1 MNAMPNENTPIIAHL
16 NLLWCAHQRVGGSEE
31 YLIRQLAGL
40 QQVLSQHEEPEISCT
55 VHLGRRLAAERRELD
70 NFTQVVSRFDVDRR
84 TTRIAIEH
92 TALARAT
99 RDADLVH
106 HGGGTLPIVRSST
119 PTVLTI
125 HDLQYLRFPQ
135 YFSSSRRRYLQAMIP
150 RSARAATIIA
160 TPTAHV
166 ADDVAR
172 SFSVERE
179 KIAVVPH
186 GVPSLTADPTE
197 VQHQREVLGNGQP
210 LVIYPA
216 ITHPHKGHLR
226 LIAAMQR
233 LPDVRLVL
241 IGGVGSAEDD
251 VLDAIATSPHPEQV
265 TRMGRVSDEMRNA
278 LIAAADVVAIPS
290 EEEGFGAPV
299 IEAMT
304 LGTPVVCSDIGALRE
319 VAGNAAMLVG
329 REPEHIADGIAHA
342 LESRDALVAAASVRA
357 RDFTLEASG
366 SALRRAYMR
375 TVEMA

>member
-1 MNAMPNENTPIIAHL
+1 MPNAKTPIVAHV

-40 QQVLSQHEEPEISCT
+40 QHALSEHDEPEISCT

-70 NFTQVVSRFDVDRR
+70 SFAQVVSRCDVDRQA
-84 TTRIAIEH
+84 TRVAIEH

-99 RDADLVH
+99 RAADLVH

-135 YFSSSRRRYLQAMIP
+135 YFSSSRRRYLQAMMP
-150 RSARAATIIA
+150 RSARVATTIT
-160 TPTAHV
+160 TPTVHV

-172 SFSVERE
+172 SFSVDRE
-179 KIAVVPH
+179 KIVVVPH
-186 GVPSLTADPTE
+186 GVPTLTADLAE

-210 LVIYPA
+210 LIVYPA

-233 LPDVRLVL
+233 LRDAKLVL

-251 VLDAIATSPHPEQV
+251 VLNAIAASPRPEQV
-265 TRMGRVSDEMRNA
+265 IRMGRVSDEMRNA

-299 IEAMT
+299 IEAMA

-319 VAGNAAMLVG
+319 VAGNAAILVG
-329 REPEHIADGIAHA
+329 REPEHIADGISHA
-342 LESRDALVAAASVRA
+342 LESRDALVSAASARVRN
-357 RDFTLEASG
+357 FTLQASG
-366 SALRRAYMR
+366 SALRSAYIR
-375 TVEMA
+375 TVETA

>member
-1 MNAMPNENTPIIAHL
+1 MPNTKTPIVAHV

-40 QQVLSQHEEPEISCT
+40 QQVMSEHDDPEILCT
-55 VHLGRRLAAERRELD
+55 VHLGRRLAAGRGELKD
-70 NFTQVVSRFDVDRR
+70 FIQVVSRFDVDRR
-84 TTRIAIEH
+84 AIRIAIEH
-92 TALARAT
+92 TALARVT
-99 RDADLVH
+99 RNADLVH

-125 HDLQYLRFPQ
+125 HDLQFLRFPQ
-135 YFSSSRRRYLQAMIP
+135 YFSSSRRRYLQAMMP
-150 RSARAATIIA
+150 RSVRAATTIT

-172 SFSVERE
+172 SFSVDRK

-186 GVPSLTADPTE
+186 GVPSLTADPAE
-197 VQHQREVLGNGQP
+197 VQHQREALGNGQP
-210 LVIYPA
+210 LIVYPA

-226 LIAAMQR
+226 LITAMQR
-233 LPDVRLVL
+233 LPDARLVL
-241 IGGVGSAEDD
+241 IGGVGSAEEK

-265 TRMGRVSDEMRNA
+265 IRMGRVSHEMRNL

-319 VAGNAAMLVG
+319 VAGNAAILVG
-329 REPEHIADGIAHA
+329 HEPELIADGITQA
-342 LESRDALVAAASVRA
+342 LESRDALVSAASARA
-357 RDFTLEASG
+357 RNFTLEASG
-366 SALRRAYMR
+366 SALRSAYIR

>member
-1 MNAMPNENTPIIAHL
+1 MLNAKTPIVAHV

-40 QQVLSQHEEPEISCT
+40 QQALSENDEPEISCT
-55 VHLGRRLAAERRELD
+55 LHLGRRLAAERHELD
-70 NFTQVVSRFDVDRR
+70 SFTQVVSRFDVDRQA
-84 TTRIAIEH
+84 TRVAIEH

-99 RDADLVH
+99 RAADLVH

-135 YFSSSRRRYLQAMIP
+135 YFSSSRRRYLQAMMP
-150 RSARAATIIA
+150 RSARVATTIT

-172 SFSVERE
+172 SFSVDRE
-179 KIAVVPH
+179 KIVVVPH
-186 GVPSLTADPTE
+186 GVPTLTADPAE

-210 LVIYPA
+210 LVVYPA

-226 LIAAMQR
+226 LIAAMQWLR
-233 LPDVRLVL
+233 DAKLVL

-251 VLDAIATSPHPEQV
+251 VLNAIAASPHPEQV
-265 TRMGRVSDEMRNA
+265 IRMGRVSDEMRNA

-319 VAGNAAMLVG
+319 VAGNAAILVG
-329 REPEHIADGIAHA
+329 HEPENIADGISHA
-342 LESRDALVAAASVRA
+342 LESRDTLVSAASARVRN
-357 RDFTLEASG
+357 FTLEASG
-366 SALRRAYMR
+366 SALRSAYIR
-375 TVEMA
+375 TVETA

>member
-1 MNAMPNENTPIIAHL
+1 MPNAKTPIVAHV

-40 QQVLSQHEEPEISCT
+40 QHALSEHDEPEISCT

-70 NFTQVVSRFDVDRR
+70 SFAQVVSRCDVDRQA
-84 TTRIAIEH
+84 TRVAIEH

-99 RDADLVH
+99 RAADLVH

-125 HDLQYLRFPQ
+125 HDLQYLKFPQ
-135 YFSSSRRRYLQAMIP
+135 YFSSSRRRYLQAMMP
-150 RSARAATIIA
+150 RSARVATTIT
-160 TPTAHV
+160 TPTVHV

-172 SFSVERE
+172 SFSVDRE
-179 KIAVVPH
+179 KIVVVPH
-186 GVPSLTADPTE
+186 GVPTLTADLAE

-210 LVIYPA
+210 LIVYPA

-233 LPDVRLVL
+233 LRDAKLVL

-251 VLDAIATSPHPEQV
+251 VLNAIAASPRPEQV
-265 TRMGRVSDEMRNA
+265 IRMGRVSDEMRNA

-299 IEAMT
+299 IEAMA

-319 VAGNAAMLVG
+319 VAGNAAILVG
-329 REPEHIADGIAHA
+329 REPEHIADGISHA
-342 LESRDALVAAASVRA
+342 LESRDALVSAASARVRN
-357 RDFTLEASG
+357 FTLQASG
-366 SALRRAYMR
+366 SALRSAYIR
-375 TVEMA
+375 TVETA

>member
-1 MNAMPNENTPIIAHL
+1 MPNAKTPIVAHV
-16 NLLWCAHQRVGGSEE
+16 NLLWCAHQRVVGSEE

-40 QQVLSQHEEPEISCT
+40 QHALSEHDEPEISCT

-70 NFTQVVSRFDVDRR
+70 SFAQVVSRCDVDRQA
-84 TTRIAIEH
+84 TRVAIEH

-99 RDADLVH
+99 RAADLVH

-135 YFSSSRRRYLQAMIP
+135 YFSSSRRRYLQAMMP
-150 RSARAATIIA
+150 RSARVATTIT

-172 SFSVERE
+172 SFSVDRE
-179 KIAVVPH
+179 KIVVVPH
-186 GVPSLTADPTE
+186 GVPTLTADLAE

-210 LVIYPA
+210 LIVYPA

-233 LPDVRLVL
+233 LRDAKLVL

-251 VLDAIATSPHPEQV
+251 VLNAIAASPRPEQV
-265 TRMGRVSDEMRNA
+265 IRMGRVSDEMRTA

-299 IEAMT
+299 IEAMA

-319 VAGNAAMLVG
+319 VAGNAAILVG
-329 REPEHIADGIAHA
+329 REPEHIADGISHA
-342 LESRDALVAAASVRA
+342 LESRDALVSAASARVRN
-357 RDFTLEASG
+357 FTLQASG
-366 SALRRAYMR
+366 SALRSAYIR
-375 TVEMA
+375 TVETA

>member
-1 MNAMPNENTPIIAHL
+1 MPNATTPIAAHV

-40 QQVLSQHEEPEISCT
+40 QQTLSEHEEPEISCT

-70 NFTQVVSRFDVDRR
+70 TFTQVVSRCDVDRR
-84 TTRIAIEH
+84 AIRIAVEH

-99 RDADLVH
+99 RAADLVH
-106 HGGGTLPIVRSST
+106 HGGGTLPIIRSST

-135 YFSSSRRRYLQAMIP
+135 YFSSSRRRYLQAMMP
-150 RSARAATIIA
+150 RSARAAATIT

-172 SFSVERE
+172 AFSVDRE
-179 KIAVVPH
+179 KIVVVPH
-186 GVPSLTADPTE
+186 GVPTLTADPAE

-210 LVIYPA
+210 LVVYPA

-233 LPDVRLVL
+233 LPDAKLVL

-251 VLDAIATSPHPEQV
+251 VLNAIATSPHPEQV
-265 TRMGRVSDEMRNA
+265 IRMGRVSDEMRNA

-319 VAGNAAMLVG
+319 VAGDAAILVG
-329 REPEHIADGIAHA
+329 QESEHIADGITHA
-342 LESRDALVAAASVRA
+342 LENREALVLAASARA

-366 SALRRAYMR
+366 SALRSAYMR
-375 TVEMA
+375 TVETA

>member
-1 MNAMPNENTPIIAHL
+1 
-16 NLLWCAHQRVGGSEE
+16 
-31 YLIRQLAGL
+31 AGL
-40 QQVLSQHEEPEISCT
+40 QQALSEHGEPEISCT
-55 VHLGRRLAAERRELD
+55 VHLGRRLAAERHELD
-70 NFTQVVSRFDVDRR
+70 SFTQVVSRCDVDRQA
-84 TTRIAIEH
+84 TRVAIEH

-99 RDADLVH
+99 RAADLVH

-135 YFSSSRRRYLQAMIP
+135 YFSSSRRRYLQAMMP
-150 RSARAATIIA
+150 RSARVATTIT

-172 SFSVERE
+172 SFSVDRE
-179 KIAVVPH
+179 KIVVVPH
-186 GVPSLTADPTE
+186 GVPTLTADPAE

-210 LVIYPA
+210 LVVYPA

-233 LPDVRLVL
+233 LRDAKLVL

-251 VLDAIATSPHPEQV
+251 VLNAIAASPHPEQV
-265 TRMGRVSDEMRNA
+265 IRMGRVSDEMRNA

-319 VAGNAAMLVG
+319 VAGNAAILVG
-329 REPEHIADGIAHA
+329 HEPENIADGISHA
-342 LESRDALVAAASVRA
+342 LESRDTLLSAASARV

-366 SALRRAYMR
+366 SALRSA
-375 TVEMA
+375 